1 MLTSQDPQDALFRFA
16 ATQLTGWQ
24 RRLFVGEVT
33 NKLCAG
39 NARRSERRFG
49 WGRETARK
57 GMEELQHGVR
67 HVENDSTRGRPR
79 SEVRDPQLGVDVRA
93 IVEPH
98 TQADPEM
105 RSTRCYAN
113 LTAAEVRQ
121 ELIDHKGYQEE
132 DLPTERTFRSML
144 NRMNYRLR
152 RIQKSKP
159 LKKTM
164 ETDAIFENV
173 EHVRTEARLDP
184 HTLEISIDTKAKVAV
199 GEYSRG
205 GKTRSDSEGKTPKA
219 LDHDTG
225 QKKS

>member
-1 MLTSQDPQDALFRFA
+1 
-16 ATQLTGWQ
+16 
-24 RRLFVGEVT
+24 
-33 NKLCAG
+33 
-39 NARRSERRFG
+39 
-49 WGRETARK
+49 
-57 GMEELQHGVR
+57 MEELQHGVR